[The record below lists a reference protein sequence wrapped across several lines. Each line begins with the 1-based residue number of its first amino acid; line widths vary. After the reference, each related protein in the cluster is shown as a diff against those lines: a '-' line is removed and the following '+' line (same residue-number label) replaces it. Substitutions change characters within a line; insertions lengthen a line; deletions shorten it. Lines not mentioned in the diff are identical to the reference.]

1 MGCNLPFKKTGLNK
15 VQNHMESGKA
25 SSDLNQIHVPS
36 SKQMPPHE
44 YLRNTLYIYVML
56 SFISGRSQQRSR
68 PTGNGNMRQDK
79 YVRTLILPFS
89 M

>member
-1 MGCNLPFKKTGLNK
+1 
-15 VQNHMESGKA
+15 MESGKA

-44 YLRNTLYIYVML
+44 YLRNTTLYIYVML